1 MGDIPTSD
9 ANASGVVAAADFAAL
24 QADVAELLQAF
35 ASLNGATAP
44 EPPAAAA
51 ATGTPSPN
59 PPLAPREDQV
69 AGRAP
74 ATKDTRSGDRRGDDD
89 ADSLLYAR
97 SSESDGGPTFRRK
110 GRRVNPNDGHPDGL
124 DDPDIPNIDDV
135 LISFKMPRR
144 IHRADALPIPFTPT
158 DFEHVTNFP
167 HQDQDYEEAKADY
180 VAATGAQDVANA
192 ANSLYHQ
199 HDALPK
205 ASLESRLAW
214 LAVATRVH
222 YTIIAARYDFLVA
235 SKIEPGLAELYL
247 ANDAVPRN
255 KGCSPG
261 WNRFLN
267 AVAVDEA
274 RVITKRAA
282 EERVNNPRRRRG
294 PTRLG
299 AQGGSGGGKG
309 GGGGGGSGGGRGG
322 AAGGYRKDGDG
333 TGRGAGDAKSGSARA
348 RAGGS
353 GVGAGG
359 SGCKS
364 GREKKQAAA
373 SYPGSNAK

>member
-51 ATGTPSPN
+51 ATATPSPN

-158 DFEHVTNFP
+158 DFEH
-167 HQDQDYEEAKADY
+167 
-180 VAATGAQDVANA
+180 
-192 ANSLYHQ
+192 
-199 HDALPK
+199 
-205 ASLESRLAW
+205 
-214 LAVATRVH
+214 
-222 YTIIAARYDFLVA
+222 
-235 SKIEPGLAELYL
+235 IEPGLAELYL

-299 AQGGSGGGKG
+299 AQGGSGGGQG